1 MNKPGLSP
9 KLDSE
14 KILYIVI
21 LIIITIFIFNMK
33 GVYSL
38 IVKIRTGELFPKQEV
53 VTEQPTDNDDDEEE
67 EEPVEQYEV
76 LKPIGNEKVTCKT
89 TLSSTTGS
97 KVTKIFLYYTEDKL
111 KSLDEQVN
119 YEGISDEYTNYIYS
133 ERKKYEK
140 RKSDNINLKGYSV
153 VTTLSGTLSLATST
167 VVDLSKTELTK
178 ITISDTD
185 GIGLYGVYNQ
195 AINEAVVQYA
205 SMGYECE

>member
-21 LIIITIFIFNMK
+21 LIIIAIFIFNMK

-53 VTEQPTDNDDDEEE
+53 VSEQPTDNEDEED

-89 TLSSTTGS
+89 TVNSATGS
-97 KVTKIFLYYTEDKL
+97 KETKVYLYYTEDKL

-167 VVDLSKTELTK
+167 VIDLSKTDLTK

>member
-21 LIIITIFIFNMK
+21 LIIIAIFIFNMK

-38 IVKIRTGELFPKQEV
+38 IVKIRTGELFPKEEV
-53 VTEQPTDNDDDEEE
+53 VSEQPTDNDDEEE

-89 TLSSTTGS
+89 TVNSATGS
-97 KVTKIFLYYTEDKL
+97 KETKVYLYYTEDKL

-167 VVDLSKTELTK
+167 VVDLSKTDLTK

-205 SMGYECE
+205 SLGYECE